1 MMRVI
6 KPQQDYITDALE
18 EILAQDKIFVE
29 LYFKDLQDD
38 KVEEVEDTSAESEE
52 SEEAEDT
59 SAETEETE
67 E

>member
-1 MMRVI
+1 MI
-6 KPQQDYITDALE
+6 IFSALLFGCGE
-18 EILAQDKIFVE
+18 EESVDSAPVAEPTADSA
-29 LYFKDLQDD
+29 
-38 KVEEVEDTSAESEE
+38 VEEVEDTSAESEE

>member
-1 MMRVI
+1 MI
-6 KPQQDYITDALE
+6 IFSALLFGCGE
-18 EILAQDKIFVE
+18 EESVDSAPVAE
-29 LYFKDLQDD
+29 PTA
-38 KVEEVEDTSAESEE
+38 VEEVEDTSAESEE